1 MDDFNQILSENL
13 SFFENFNVKYK
24 VYYSLDGMISDF
36 SGIFITLN
44 SFDNAD
50 ITFRLMGSY
59 IKKKEDKTKK
69 KQLYS
74 LGLKTVKNIGEEKAI
89 QIKKEFEKFVLI
101 FTQMKYY
108 QEILNVEDKKKN
120 LQNN

>member
-1 MDDFNQILSENL
+1 MDDFNQIFSENW

-24 VYYSLDGMISDF
+24 VYYSLEGMISDF

-74 LGLKTVKNIGEEKAI
+74 LGLKTVKNIGEDKAI

-108 QEILNVEDKKKN
+108 QEILSVEDKKKN
-120 LQNN
+120 LQTN

>member
-1 MDDFNQILSENL
+1 MDDFNQIFSENW

-24 VYYSLDGMISDF
+24 VYYSLEGMISDF

-74 LGLKTVKNIGEEKAI
+74 LGLKTVKNIGEDKAI

-108 QEILNVEDKKKN
+108 QEILSVEDKKKN

>member
-1 MDDFNQILSENL
+1 MENFDFIHSENL
-13 SFFENFNVKYK
+13 IFFENFNFKYK
-24 VYYSLDGMISDF
+24 VYYSLNGMIEDF

-74 LGLKTVKNIGEEKAI
+74 LGLKTVKSIGEEKAL
-89 QIKKEFEKFVLI
+89 QIRKEFEKFVLI
-101 FTQMKYY
+101 FSQMKYY
-108 QEILNVEDKKKN
+108 QEITNVEDKKKN
-120 LQNN
+120 LQD

>member
-1 MDDFNQILSENL
+1 MDDFNQIFSENW
-13 SFFENFNVKYK
+13 SFFENLNVKYK
-24 VYYSLDGMISDF
+24 VYYSLEGMISDF

-74 LGLKTVKNIGEEKAI
+74 LGLKTVKNIGEDKAI

-108 QEILNVEDKKKN
+108 QEILSVEDKKKN
-120 LQNN
+120 LQN

>member
-1 MDDFNQILSENL
+1 MDDFNQIFSENW

-24 VYYSLDGMISDF
+24 VYYSLEGMISDF

-74 LGLKTVKNIGEEKAI
+74 LGLKTVKNIGEDKAI

-108 QEILNVEDKKKN
+108 QEILSVEDKKKN
-120 LQNN
+120 LQN